1 MRDHQLLWF
10 GCGSERVSF
19 CFDSDYELFPGFSNG
34 EEKEGTRK
42 HGEAAAELEKIFE
55 ETRGKFSLDDLVHSS
70 DLPSPE
76 LTASL
81 WELAWE
87 GRISNDS
94 YRTIRSG
101 VMNRFKPG
109 QPLEVRGHG
118 SAHGRRR
125 RFSFSRW
132 QNTRPFT
139 GNWYALDPGKE
150 ESMDALDRQELVKDR
165 IRILF
170 MRYGI
175 LFRELLWNELPALRW
190 GGIFPVLRLMELS
203 GEIVSG
209 HFFKGIPGLQFC
221 TPRALGVLTKGL
233 PEDAIYWMNAT
244 DPVSPCGIGLDELRP
259 LFPHR
264 LATTHLVFHG
274 QKLVLVSKKNG
285 KELMFNIEP
294 GHHRVPDYLEFFKT
308 LIGREFQPLKYISV
322 ETVNDEPVLDSPY
335 RQALHDFGFQ
345 EDYKSMVLM
354 KKY

>member
-1 MRDHQLLWF
+1 
-10 GCGSERVSF
+10 
-19 CFDSDYELFPGFSNG
+19 
-34 EEKEGTRK
+34 
-42 HGEAAAELEKIFE
+42 
-55 ETRGKFSLDDLVHSS
+55 
-70 DLPSPE
+70 
-76 LTASL
+76 
-81 WELAWE
+81 
-87 GRISNDS
+87 
-94 YRTIRSG
+94 
-101 VMNRFKPG
+101 
-109 QPLEVRGHG
+109 LEVRGHG